1 MDVAQTT
8 AAAQT
13 SAASAASSA
22 SSASSVNSDAKPGIS
37 SDFETFLQMLSTQLK
52 NQDPLNP
59 VESADFA
66 VQLATFSSVEQQ
78 VLTNNLLQGLAGQF
92 ASSGMSDLANWVGM
106 DARSAAP
113 ASYSGSPISIAP
125 APQAGADETRLI
137 VRNANGTIVSS
148 APIPVSDDQ
157 LEWDGRTASGAAL
170 PHGTYTFELENYAN
184 GALLGTDVVESYSR
198 VSEARIVDGQTMLVT
213 TSGTMLPSSE
223 ISGLRQ
229 PGA

>member
-13 SAASAASSA
+13 SAATSAK
-22 SSASSVNSDAKPGIS
+22 SVNTDAKPGIS

-78 VLTNNLLQGLAGQF
+78 VLTNNLLEGLAGQF
-92 ASSGMSDLANWVGM
+92 ASAGMSDLANWVGM
-106 DARSAAP
+106 DARSTAP
-113 ASYSGSPISIAP
+113 ASFTGSAITLAP
-125 APQAGADETRLI
+125 APRADADAVQLV
-137 VRNANGTIVSS
+137 VRNSNGTIVSTGAVPLS
-148 APIPVSDDQ
+148 SDQ
-157 LEWDGRTASGAAL
+157 IEWDGHTASGAAL
-170 PHGTYTFELENYAN
+170 AHGSYTFELENYAN
-184 GALLGTDVVESYSR
+184 GQLLGTDDVESYAR

-213 TSGTMLPSSE
+213 ASGTLLPSSA
-223 ISGLRQ
+223 ISGLRK
-229 PGA
+229 PGS